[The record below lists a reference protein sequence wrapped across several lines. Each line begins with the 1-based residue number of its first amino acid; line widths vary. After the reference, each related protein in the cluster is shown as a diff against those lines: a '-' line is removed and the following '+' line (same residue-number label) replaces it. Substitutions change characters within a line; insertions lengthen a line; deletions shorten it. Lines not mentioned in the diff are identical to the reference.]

1 MFCNFDAQ
9 SLCEFTQGTGDQFDW
24 TLNSGATSSGPSTG
38 PTNDVSSRGQRL
50 FYESNNSF
58 KGGWITSW
66 AYVLK
71 AKVKNNNLKIFEKRG
86 SPWFPAWGRGGRVLF
101 LLLLTKLFFR
111 ICSLLSITAQL
122 LPRSLKMAPLFPTM
136 FFLCSLVPENH
147 YLRKIFCCRK
157 MEFPCLSYVATR
169 DKCFI
174 S

>member
-1 MFCNFDAQ
+1 MP
-9 SLCEFTQGTGDQFDW
+9 SLYVNLPRGLGT
-24 TLNSGATSSGPSTG
+24 NSTG
-38 PTNDVSSRGQRL
+38 LLIVAPHQVDHQQGQPTMFHHEVSGL

-86 SPWFPAWGRGGRVLF
+86 SPWFPGWGRGGGRVLF

-111 ICSLLSITAQL
+111 ICSLLNISAQL
-122 LPRSLKMAPLFPTM
+122 FPRSLKMAPLFPAM